1 MVLIYILFELYLKVM
16 KTAILVSALKI
27 VVGDLKNDKKLIFAK
42 AGSIIDKYK
51 HLPALQEGSVLVP
64 ELTF

>member
-1 MVLIYILFELYLKVM
+1 M

-27 VVGDLKNDKKLIFAK
+27 VAGDLKNDKKLIFAK
-42 AGSIIDKYK
+42 EGSIIDKYK
-51 HLPALQEGSVLVP
+51 HLPALQEGSVLVL